1 MGMTVDRP
9 ELDFLDKRMR
19 QLEEE
24 IERTYFELTGF
35 SFWGLLNGPGG
46 NAAAAHVKLR
56 RADPAQRA
64 AVADLI
70 DQLAAIRKRYCGLD
84 VIA

>member
-1 MGMTVDRP
+1 
-9 ELDFLDKRMR
+9 
-19 QLEEE
+19 
-24 IERTYFELTGF
+24 
-35 SFWGLLNGPGG
+35 
-46 NAAAAHVKLR
+46 VKLR

-70 DQLAAIRKRYCGLD
+70 DQLAAIRKRYCGLIDLD